1 MNRNYEGSPI
11 KVPRFEEA
19 NGFYTTPDRS
29 KLMSR
34 IKSKNTK
41 PEQILRK
48 ALWHSGI
55 RYRKNVKSMKGSPDI
70 VITKHRIIVFVD
82 GEFWHGYK
90 WHEKRKK
97 IKSNRGF
104 WIPKIE
110 RNIQRDI
117 EINKHY
123 ESKGWTVLRFWEHEI
138 KKRLDTCLN
147 DVFEVIMNNK

>member
-1 MNRNYEGSPI
+1 MSEDYENKPI

-19 NGFYTTPDRS
+19 NGFYTSPDRS
-29 KLMSR
+29 QLMSR
-34 IKSKNTK
+34 IKSKNTQ

-48 ALWHSGI
+48 ALWHSGV
-55 RYRKNVKSMKGSPDI
+55 RYRKNVKSMKGTPDI
-70 VITKHRIIVFVD
+70 VIAKHRIIIFVD

-90 WHEKRKK
+90 WDEKRKK

-117 EINKHY
+117 EVNKYY
-123 ESKGWTVLRFWEHEI
+123 ESNGWSVLRFWEYEI
-138 KKRLDTCLN
+138 RKKLDTCLS
-147 DVFEVIMNNK
+147 DVFELILDNS

>member
-1 MNRNYEGSPI
+1 MDRNYENSPI

-97 IKSNRGF
+97 IKSNRDF

-117 EINKHY
+117 EINKFY
-123 ESKGWTVLRFWEHEI
+123 ESKGWNVLRFWEHEI
-138 KKRLDTCLN
+138 KKRLDTCLS